1 VTTQTAEGSG
11 IVSALFVRLQQLAG
25 SGFFSRDVSNP
36 GVWQTISWWEVRRIP
51 YNLLVGAAG
60 FVTCAVSLVTGLLC
74 EHFLGDPIGIP
85 NPPIFAF
92 FAVVA
97 YGIMANVCYTGGWA
111 AELLVQRIWPEEG
124 QAFGR
129 ISFFLGLTFSILL
142 TLVPGV
148 VIAAIGALSLLGHFV
163 GK

>member
-1 VTTQTAEGSG
+1 MLSPLLVG
-11 IVSALFVRLQQLAG
+11 LQQLAN
-25 SGFFSRDVSNP
+25 SRFFSRDLSNQ
-36 GVWQTISWWEVRRIP
+36 GLWQTISWWEVRRVP

-60 FVTCAVSLVTGLLC
+60 LLTCAVCLVTGLLC

-92 FAVVA
+92 FAVAA
-97 YGIMANVCYTGGWA
+97 YGIMANLCYTGGWA

-124 QAFGR
+124 KAFGR

-148 VIAAIGALSLLGHFV
+148 LVAIIGALQLLAHFA
-163 GK
+163 GR